1 MARRRRPP
9 RPGAL
14 ADLSPSRII
23 KQIALLQLSY
33 YGVAI
38 VLIVF
43 TTFVAGRHPDTKAI
57 LDWRELRGDVT
68 TGWTLALCWL
78 LGSLIT
84 YVTCDGREQP
94 TSCTTADRAHSVI
107 PILLL
112 IARSKLVPDFALTIH
127 FIHLIVTSLY
137 SHAIPN
143 TLYWWLVQA
152 ASATLMIFLG
162 MWACQWREL
171 QPMAFGG
178 KAKSPAKATAN
189 EGEGYEM
196 GTLRGAGRDGGG
208 SYENVGAEASSK
220 EPA

>member
-14 ADLSPSRII
+14 ADLSPLRILA
-23 KQIALLQLSY
+23 QMALLQLSF
-33 YGVAI
+33 YGAAL

-43 TTFVAGRHPDTKAI
+43 TTFVAGHHPDASLL
-57 LDWRELRGDVT
+57 LDWHNLRGDVT
-68 TGWTLALCWL
+68 TGWTLGLCWML
-78 LGSLIT
+78 DSLIT
-84 YVTCDGREQP
+84 
-94 TSCTTADRAHSVI
+94 VI

-127 FIHLIVTSLY
+127 GVHLVVTSLY
-137 SHAIPN
+137 TREIPT
-143 TLYWWLVQA
+143 TLYWWFIQVC
-152 ASATLMIFLG
+152 SAGLMIGLG

-178 KAKSPAKATAN
+178 KSTTKRAEADAAN
-189 EGEGYEM
+189 GHPPEPNSVEEGEGYDM
-196 GTLRGAGRDGGG
+196 GTGRGRGRDGAGA
-208 SYENVGAEASSK
+208 YEMVGMAPR

>member
-23 KQIALLQLSY
+23 KQIALLQLCY

-84 YVTCDGREQP
+84 YVACYDHLQP
-94 TSCTTADRAHSVI
+94 TPGTTADHAHSVI

-137 SHAIPN
+137 SHGVPN
-143 TLYWWLVQA
+143 TLYWWFVQA
-152 ASATLMIFLG
+152 ASAALMVSLG

-178 KAKSPAKATAN
+178 KATSTAKASAN

-196 GTLRGAGRDGGG
+196 GTLRGAGRDGNG

>member
-84 YVTCDGREQP
+84 YVACYDRWQHIP
-94 TSCTTADRAHSVI
+94 RPTADLPRSVI

-137 SHAIPN
+137 SHGIPN

-152 ASATLMIFLG
+152 ASATLMISLG

-178 KAKSPAKATAN
+178 KAKSPAKASAN